1 MKVQACHLHGASH
14 PQFSSTQVIT
24 EPARRIAHIDMDAF
38 FASWEL
44 TQYRGHTIGIKL
56 RFDNFQT
63 VTRDMRVERATDNNL
78 LIRRAAGQCLKR
90 APLDRRIRLLGVRV
104 SGLKSAAA
112 AEEKFSE
119 QGSFEFD

>member
-1 MKVQACHLHGASH
+1 MHAKHDREALSRI
-14 PQFSSTQVIT
+14 FT
-24 EPARRIAHIDMDAF
+24 ELCSRVSDDLLRKG
-38 FASWEL
+38 
-44 TQYRGHTIGIKL
+44 YRGHTIGIKL

-112 AEEKFSE
+112 AEEQFSE